1 MWPKWTFEHLIDSE
15 LWELMPD
22 SLMKLVCVVDLV
34 RVCVQK
40 VNVQI
45 ETTTGAVGYGFW
57 EGGISAAFLSWLRV
71 YEGFRVRPIRDF
83 LTGGVLGKL
92 H

>member
-22 SLMKLVCVVDLV
+22 SLMKLVCVRDLV

-40 VNVQI
+40 VDVQI
-45 ETTTGAVGYGFW
+45 ETTAGVVGYGFW
-57 EGGISAAFLSWLRV
+57 EGGIGAAFLSWLWV
-71 YEGFRVRPIRDF
+71 
-83 LTGGVLGKL
+83 
-92 H
+92 

>member
-15 LWELMPD
+15 LWELMPN
-22 SLMKLVCVVDLV
+22 SLMKLVCVGDLI

-45 ETTTGAVGYGFW
+45 ETTAGAVGYGFW
-57 EGGISAAFLSWLRV
+57 EGGIGAAFLSWLQV
-71 YEGFRVRPIRDF
+71 YEGFRVRSIRDF
-83 LTGGVLGKL
+83 LAVDVSGKL
-92 H
+92 